1 MKKLIT
7 TIAFIA
13 LSTVS
18 AKAIDMEM
26 FSITGGLAANQSVFG
41 ATAKQD
47 DYDAAGTTIETS
59 NKESGAFTESFSSQ
73 FVELGIGRWISL
85 GFEHVPDSISTPQN
99 INSGGNSTND
109 QGTNSG
115 KDTAK
120 VSVDF
125 NDMNTTYLKINSPMG
140 IYFKYGTV
148 STDLDI
154 KETQLSG
161 NTYKNTSVDGTSMGA
176 GYQKTLG
183 ERGFGFRIEGNYVE
197 LDNVTV
203 NNGVGSSTSGGTTAN
218 GGFSEVKA
226 TNLEGLTGKVALTY
240 TFGRS
245 GNSF

>member
-1 MKKLIT
+1 
-7 TIAFIA
+7 
-13 LSTVS
+13 
-18 AKAIDMEM
+18 MEM
-26 FSITGGLAANQSVFG
+26 FSVTGGLAANSSVFG

-47 DYDAAGTTIETS
+47 EYNVLGTAIDSS

-99 INSGGNSTND
+99 LSGENAGAAPAS
-109 QGTNSG
+109 
-115 KDTAK
+115 K

-125 NDMNTTYLKINSPMG
+125 NDMNTTYLKINTPMG

-176 GYQKTLG
+176 GYQKTFG

-203 NNGVGSSTSGGTTAN
+203 NNGVAKTAGTGLN
-218 GGFSEVKA
+218 NFKEIKA

>member
-18 AKAIDMEM
+18 AKAIEMEM

-41 ATAKQD
+41 ATAQQDEYDSANNGTIDATNKQ
-47 DYDAAGTTIETS
+47 
-59 NKESGAFTESFSSQ
+59 SGVFTESFGSQ

-99 INSGGNSTND
+99 INDGGD
-109 QGTNSG
+109 AGTTS
-115 KDTAK
+115 K

-125 NDMNTTYLKINSPMG
+125 NDMNTTYLKLNTPMG

-176 GYQKTLG
+176 GYQKTFG
-183 ERGFGFRIEGNYVE
+183 ERGFGFRIEGNYVD

-203 NNGVGSSTSGGTTAN
+203 NNGVTKTAGTGLN
-218 GGFSEVKA
+218 NFKEIKA

>member
-26 FSITGGLAANQSVFG
+26 FSITGGLAANNSVFG

-47 DYDAAGTTIETS
+47 DYNAAGTTIETTD
-59 NKESGAFTESFSSQ
+59 KESGAFQESFSSQ
-73 FVELGIGRWISL
+73 FVELGIGRWISV
-85 GFEHVPDSISTPQN
+85 GFEHVPDSISSPQN
-99 INSGGNSTND
+99 INSNRGTEGNITR
-109 QGTNSG
+109 T
-115 KDTAK
+115 DTAI

-125 NDMNTTYLKINSPMG
+125 NDMNTTYLKLNTPMG
-140 IYFKYGTV
+140 IYLKWGNV
-148 STDLDI
+148 STDIDI
-154 KETQLSG
+154 KETMASG
-161 NTYKNTSVDGTSMGA
+161 NTYANTSVDGTSMGA
-176 GYQKTLG
+176 GYQKTFG
-183 ERGFGFRIEGNYVE
+183 ERGFGFRVEGNYVE

-203 NNGVGSSTSGGTTAN
+203 NNGVTKTAGTGLN
-218 GGFSEVKA
+218 NFKEIKA

>member
-13 LSTVS
+13 LTTVS
-18 AKAIDMEM
+18 AKAIEMEM
-26 FSITGGLAANQSVFG
+26 FSITGGIAANQSVFG

-47 DYDAAGTTIETS
+47 DYNATGTTIEETD
-59 NKESGAFTESFSSQ
+59 KEHGVFTESFGSQ

-99 INSGGNSTND
+99 INDAGVTSGNSSTVA
-109 QGTNSG
+109 TS
-115 KDTAK
+115 T

-125 NDMNTTYLKINSPMG
+125 NDMNTTYLKLNTPMG

-154 KETQLSG
+154 KETQKSG

-176 GYQKTLG
+176 GYQKTFG
-183 ERGFGFRIEGNYVE
+183 DTGFGVRVEGNYVE

-203 NNGVGSSTSGGTTAN
+203 NNGVTKTAGTGLN
-218 GGFSEVKA
+218 NFKEVKA

>member
-18 AKAIDMEM
+18 AKAIEMEM
-26 FSITGGLAANQSVFG
+26 FSITGGIAANQSVWG

-47 DYDAAGTTIETS
+47 EYNAVGTAIDAT
-59 NKESGAFTESFSSQ
+59 NKQSGVFTESFGSQ

-99 INSGGNSTND
+99 VNDSSGATATST
-109 QGTNSG
+109 
-115 KDTAK
+115 

-125 NDMNTTYLKINSPMG
+125 NDMNTTYLKLNTPMG

-161 NTYKNTSVDGTSMGA
+161 NTYNNTSVDGTSICA

-203 NNGVGSSTSGGTTAN
+203 NNGITQVGVVGRTD
-218 GGFSEVKA
+218 GGFKEVKA

>member
-1 MKKLIT
+1 MKKLLT

-18 AKAIDMEM
+18 AKAIEMEM
-26 FSITGGLAANQSVFG
+26 FSITGGIAANNSVWG
-41 ATAKQD
+41 GSAQQD
-47 DYDAAGTTIETS
+47 EYDSNNGGTIDAS
-59 NKESGAFTESFSSQ
+59 NKQSGVFTESFGSQ
-73 FVELGIGRWISL
+73 FVELGIGRWVSL
-85 GFEHVPDSISTPQN
+85 GFEHVPDSISTPEN
-99 INSGGNSTND
+99 INSGGGNGSAND
-109 QGTNSG
+109 TS
-115 KDTAK
+115 K

-125 NDMNTTYLKINSPMG
+125 NDMNTTYLKINTPMG

-203 NNGVGSSTSGGTTAN
+203 NNGVTKTAGTGLN
-218 GGFSEVKA
+218 NFKEIKA

>member
-7 TIAFIA
+7 TIAIMA

-26 FSITGGLAANQSVFG
+26 FSITGGLATNQSVFG
-41 ATAKQD
+41 GTAKQD
-47 DYDAAGTTIETS
+47 AYDAVGTTIEHTD
-59 NKESGAFTESFSSQ
+59 KEHGVFQESFGSQ
-73 FVELGIGRWISL
+73 FVELGIGRWISV
-85 GFEHVPDSISTPQN
+85 GFEHVPDSISTPEN
-99 INSGGNSTND
+99 INSGGNEDIATA
-109 QGTNSG
+109 
-115 KDTAK
+115 DTAK

-125 NDMNTTYLKINSPMG
+125 NDMNTTYLKINTPMG

-154 KETQLSG
+154 KETMLSG

-183 ERGFGFRIEGNYVE
+183 ERGFGFRIEGNYVD

-218 GGFSEVKA
+218 GGFNEVKA

>member
-7 TIAFIA
+7 AIAFIA

-18 AKAIDMEM
+18 AQAIEKEM
-26 FSITGGLAANQSVFG
+26 FSITGGFAANKSIFG
-41 ATAKQD
+41 GTAKQD
-47 DYDAAGTTIETS
+47 DYNAAGTTIEVTDQ
-59 NKESGAFTESFSSQ
+59 EHGVFTDGFGSQ
-73 FVELGIGRWISL
+73 FIELGIGKWISL

-99 INSGGNSTND
+99 VNDAAATATST
-109 QGTNSG
+109 
-115 KDTAK
+115 

-125 NDMNTTYLKINSPMG
+125 NDMNTTYVKFNTPLG

-176 GYQKTLG
+176 GYQKALG
-183 ERGFGFRIEGNYVE
+183 ERGFGIRVEGNYVE

-203 NNGVGSSTSGGTTAN
+203 NNGVTKTAGTGLNNFKEIEA
-218 GGFSEVKA
+218 K
-226 TNLEGLTGKVALTY
+226 NLEGLTGKVALTY

>member
-13 LSTVS
+13 LSTIS

-26 FSITGGLAANQSVFG
+26 FSITGGIAANQSVFG
-41 ATAKQD
+41 GTAQQD
-47 DYDAAGTTIETS
+47 DYNAAGTTIETTD
-59 NKESGAFTESFSSQ
+59 KEHGVFTESFGSQ
-73 FVELGIGRWISL
+73 FIELGIGTWISL

-99 INSGGNSTND
+99 INDGGD
-109 QGTNSG
+109 AGTTS
-115 KDTAK
+115 K

-125 NDMNTTYLKINSPMG
+125 NDMNTTYLKLNTPMG
-140 IYFKYGTV
+140 IYLKYGTV

-161 NTYKNTSVDGTSMGA
+161 NTYNNTSVDGTSIGA

-197 LDNVTV
+197 LDSVTV
-203 NNGVGSSTSGGTTAN
+203 NNGVTKTAGTGLN
-218 GGFSEVKA
+218 NFKEIKA

>member
-13 LSTVS
+13 LTTVS

-99 INSGGNSTND
+99 INDGMLA
-109 QGTNSG
+109 GTTS
-115 KDTAK
+115 K

-125 NDMNTTYLKINSPMG
+125 NDMNTTYLKLNTPVG
-140 IYFKYGTV
+140 LYFKYGTV
-148 STDLDI
+148 STDIDI
-154 KETQLSG
+154 KETMLSG
-161 NTYKNTSVDGTSMGA
+161 NKYANTSVDGTSMGA
-176 GYQKTLG
+176 GYQKTFG
-183 ERGFGFRIEGNYVE
+183 ERGFGIRLEGNYVE

-203 NNGVGSSTSGGTTAN
+203 NNGVTKTAGTGLN
-218 GGFSEVKA
+218 NFKEIKA

>member
-26 FSITGGLAANQSVFG
+26 FSITGGLAANNSVFG
-41 ATAKQD
+41 ATATQD
-47 DYDAAGTTIETS
+47 EYDQLLGTTIDAS
-59 NKESGAFTESFSSQ
+59 NKQSGVFTESFSSQ

-85 GFEHVPDSISTPQN
+85 GFEHVPDAISTPQN
-99 INSGGNSTND
+99 VNDSSGPTATST
-109 QGTNSG
+109 
-115 KDTAK
+115 

-125 NDMNTTYLKINSPMG
+125 NDMNTTYLKLNTPMG
-140 IYFKYGTV
+140 IYFKYGSV

-161 NTYKNTSVDGTSMGA
+161 NVYKNTSIDGTSMGA

-203 NNGVGSSTSGGTTAN
+203 NNGVAKAGVVARTD
-218 GGFSEVKA
+218 GGFAEVKA
-226 TNLEGLTGKVALTY
+226 KNLEGLTGKVALTY

>member
-13 LSTVS
+13 LTAVS
-18 AKAIDMEM
+18 AKAIEMEM
-26 FSITGGLAANQSVFG
+26 FSITGGLAANTSVWG
-41 ATAKQD
+41 ATAQQD
-47 DYDAAGTTIETS
+47 EYDALLGTTIDAS
-59 NKESGAFTESFSSQ
+59 NKESGVFTESFGSQ

-99 INSGGNSTND
+99 VNDSSGATATST
-109 QGTNSG
+109 
-115 KDTAK
+115 

-125 NDMNTTYLKINSPMG
+125 NDMNTTYLKLNTPMG

-161 NTYKNTSVDGTSMGA
+161 NTYSNTSVDGTSMGA

-203 NNGVGSSTSGGTTAN
+203 NNGVTKAGVVSRTD
-218 GGFSEVKA
+218 GGFAEVKA

>member
-18 AKAIDMEM
+18 AKAIEMEM
-26 FSITGGLAANQSVFG
+26 FSITGGLAANKSVFG
-41 ATAKQD
+41 GTAQQD
-47 DYDAAGTTIETS
+47 DYNAAGTTIETTD
-59 NKESGAFTESFSSQ
+59 KEHGVFTESFGSQ

-99 INSGGNSTND
+99 VNDSSGATATST
-109 QGTNSG
+109 
-115 KDTAK
+115 

-125 NDMNTTYLKINSPMG
+125 NDMNTTYLKLNTPMW

-203 NNGVGSSTSGGTTAN
+203 NNGVTKTAGTGLN
-218 GGFSEVKA
+218 NFKEIKA
-226 TNLEGLTGKVALTY
+226 TNLEGLTCKVALTY

>member
-26 FSITGGLAANQSVFG
+26 FSITGGLAANQSVWG

-47 DYDAAGTTIETS
+47 EYNAVGTAIDAS
-59 NKESGAFTESFSSQ
+59 NKESGVFTESFGSQ

-99 INSGGNSTND
+99 VNDGSKAGTTST
-109 QGTNSG
+109 
-115 KDTAK
+115 

-125 NDMNTTYLKINSPMG
+125 NDMNTTYLKLNTPMG

-203 NNGVGSSTSGGTTAN
+203 NNGVAKVGAVGRAD
-218 GGFSEVKA
+218 GGFNEVKA

>member
-26 FSITGGLAANQSVFG
+26 FSITGGLAANESVFG
-41 ATAKQD
+41 GTAKQD
-47 DYDAAGTTIETS
+47 DYNAGGTAIE
-59 NKESGAFTESFSSQ
+59 ESDEEHGVFTDSFSSQ
-73 FVELGIGRWISL
+73 FIELGIGRWISV
-85 GFEHVPDSISTPQN
+85 GFEHVPDSISTPENVNSNRGSEGN
-99 INSGGNSTND
+99 ITRS
-109 QGTNSG
+109 
-115 KDTAK
+115 DTAQ

-125 NDMNTTYLKINSPMG
+125 NDMNTTYLKLNTPMG
-140 IYFKYGTV
+140 IYFKWGNV

-154 KETQLSG
+154 KETMASG
-161 NTYKNTSVDGTSMGA
+161 NTYKNTSVDGTSTGV
-176 GYQKTLG
+176 GYQKTFG
-183 ERGFGFRIEGNYVE
+183 DRGFGFRLEGNYVE

-203 NNGVGSSTSGGTTAN
+203 NNGVTKTSGTGLN
-218 GGFSEVKA
+218 NFKEIKA
-226 TNLEGLTGKVALTY
+226 KNLEGLTAKVALTY

>member
-7 TIAFIA
+7 TIAFVA

-41 ATAKQD
+41 GTAQQD
-47 DYDAAGTTIETS
+47 DYNATGTTIETTD
-59 NKESGAFTESFSSQ
+59 KEHGVFTESFGSQ

-85 GFEHVPDSISTPQN
+85 GFEHVPDSISTPEN
-99 INSGGNSTND
+99 INDGGIGGTTST
-109 QGTNSG
+109 
-115 KDTAK
+115 

-125 NDMNTTYLKINSPMG
+125 NDMNTTYLKLNTPMG
-140 IYFKYGTV
+140 VYFKYGTV

-161 NTYKNTSVDGTSMGA
+161 NTYSNTSVDGTSMGA

-197 LDNVTV
+197 LDDVTV
-203 NNGVGSSTSGGTTAN
+203 NNGVTKTAGTGLN
-218 GGFSEVKA
+218 NFKEIKA

>member
-26 FSITGGLAANQSVFG
+26 FSITGGIAANQSVFG

-47 DYDAAGTTIETS
+47 DYNAAGTTIETTD
-59 NKESGAFTESFSSQ
+59 KEHGAFTESFGSQ
-73 FVELGIGRWISL
+73 FVELGIGRWVSL

-99 INSGGNSTND
+99 VNSGGND
-109 QGTNSG
+109 LAGTG
-115 KDTAK
+115 TGDTAT

-125 NDMNTTYLKINSPMG
+125 NDMNTTYVKLNTPMG

-176 GYQKTLG
+176 GYQKTFG

-203 NNGVGSSTSGGTTAN
+203 NNGVTKTGGTAAN
-218 GGFSEVKA
+218 HGFAEVKA
-226 TNLEGLTGKVALTY
+226 KNLEGLTGKVALTY

>member
-13 LSTVS
+13 LTTVS

-26 FSITGGLAANQSVFG
+26 FSITGGIAANQSVFG
-41 ATAKQD
+41 ATAQQD
-47 DYDAAGTTIETS
+47 DYNAAGTTIEAS
-59 NKESGAFTESFSSQ
+59 DKEHGVFSESFGSQ

-85 GFEHVPDSISTPQN
+85 GFEHVPDSISTPEN
-99 INSGGNSTND
+99 INSGGNAGGD
-109 QGTNSG
+109 AGA
-115 KDTAK
+115 DTSK

-125 NDMNTTYLKINSPMG
+125 NDFNTIYAKLNTPMG
-140 IYFKYGTV
+140 IYLKFGQV

-176 GYQKTLG
+176 GYQKSFG
-183 ERGFGFRIEGNYVE
+183 ERGFGLRVEANYVE
-197 LDNVTV
+197 MDSVTV
-203 NNGVGSSTSGGTTAN
+203 NNGVAKTGGTAAN
-218 GGFSEVKA
+218 HGFAEVKA
-226 TNLEGLTGKVALTY
+226 KNLEGLTGKVALTY

>member
-1 MKKLIT
+1 MRKLIT

-41 ATAKQD
+41 GTAQQD
-47 DYDAAGTTIETS
+47 DYNAAGTTIETTD
-59 NKESGAFTESFSSQ
+59 KEHGVFTESFSSQ
-73 FVELGIGRWISL
+73 FIELGIGRWISL
-85 GFEHVPDSISTPQN
+85 GFEHVPDSISTPEN
-99 INSGGNSTND
+99 INSGGNP
-109 QGTNSG
+109 GG
-115 KDTAK
+115 GAGADTSK

-125 NDMNTTYLKINSPMG
+125 NDMNTTYLKLNTPMG

-161 NTYKNTSVDGTSMGA
+161 NTYSNTSVDGTSMGA

-183 ERGFGFRIEGNYVE
+183 ESGFGFRIEGNYVE

-203 NNGVGSSTSGGTTAN
+203 NNGVTKTAGTGIN
-218 GGFSEVKA
+218 NFKEIKA

>member
-26 FSITGGLAANQSVFG
+26 FSITGGLAANESVFG
-41 ATAKQD
+41 ASAKQD
-47 DYDAAGTTIETS
+47 DYNAAGTTIETS
-59 NKESGAFTESFSSQ
+59 DEEHGAFTESFSSQ
-73 FVELGIGRWISL
+73 FVELGIGRWISV

-99 INSGGNSTND
+99 INSNRGTEGNITRS
-109 QGTNSG
+109 
-115 KDTAK
+115 DTAQ

-125 NDMNTTYLKINSPMG
+125 NDMNTTYLKLNTPMG
-140 IYFKYGTV
+140 IYLKWGNV

-154 KETQLSG
+154 KETMASG
-161 NTYKNTSVDGTSMGA
+161 HTYKNTSVDGTSTGV
-176 GYQKTLG
+176 GYQKVLG
-183 ERGFGFRIEGNYVE
+183 ERGFGFRLEGNYVE

-203 NNGVGSSTSGGTTAN
+203 NNGVTKTSGTGIKN
-218 GGFSEVKA
+218 FKEIKA
-226 TNLEGLTGKVALTY
+226 KNLEGLTAKVALTY

>member
-18 AKAIDMEM
+18 AKAIELEM
-26 FSITGGLAANQSVFG
+26 FSITGGLASNQSVWG

-47 DYDAAGTTIETS
+47 DYNAAGTTIRATD
-59 NKESGAFTESFSSQ
+59 KEHGVFSESFSSQ
-73 FVELGIGRWISL
+73 FVELGIGPWISL

-99 INSGGNSTND
+99 INEAGDSGVGNNNAITS
-109 QGTNSG
+109 
-115 KDTAK
+115 K

-125 NDMNTTYLKINSPMG
+125 NDMNTTYLKLNTPMG

-176 GYQKTLG
+176 GYQKTFG
-183 ERGFGFRIEGNYVE
+183 EKGFGFRIEGNYVE

-203 NNGVGSSTSGGTTAN
+203 NNGVTKTAGTGN
-218 GGFSEVKA
+218 NNFKEIKA

>member
-18 AKAIDMEM
+18 AKAIDMEI
-26 FSITGGLAANQSVFG
+26 FSITGGIAANNSVFG

-47 DYDAAGTTIETS
+47 DYNAAGTTIETTD
-59 NKESGAFTESFSSQ
+59 KQSGVFTESFGSQ

-99 INSGGNSTND
+99 INDDGPK
-109 QGTNSG
+109 GTAGTPTS
-115 KDTAK
+115 K

-125 NDMNTTYLKINSPMG
+125 NDMNTTYLKVNTPMG
-140 IYFKYGTV
+140 IYLKWGNV

-154 KETQLSG
+154 KETQKSG
-161 NTYKNTSVDGTSMGA
+161 NKYKNTSVDGTSMGA
-176 GYQKTLG
+176 GYQKTFG

-203 NNGVGSSTSGGTTAN
+203 NNGVTKTAGTGLN
-218 GGFSEVKA
+218 NFKEIKA

>member
-18 AKAIDMEM
+18 AKAIDFET
-26 FSITGGLAANQSVFG
+26 FSLTGGIATNNSVWG
-41 ATAKQD
+41 ATATQD
-47 DYDAAGTTIETS
+47 EYNAGGTAIDAS
-59 NKESGAFTESFSSQ
+59 NKQSGVFTESFGSQ
-73 FVELGIGRWISL
+73 FVELGIGRYISL

-99 INSGGNSTND
+99 VNSGS
-109 QGTNSG
+109 SG
-115 KDTAK
+115 DTSA

-125 NDMNTTYLKINSPMG
+125 NDMNTTYLKLNTPMG

-183 ERGFGFRIEGNYVE
+183 ERGFGFRIEGNYVD

-203 NNGVGSSTSGGTTAN
+203 NNGVTKTAGTGLN
-218 GGFSEVKA
+218 NFKEIKA

>member
-7 TIAFIA
+7 TFAFIA

-18 AKAIDMEM
+18 AKAVDFEM
-26 FSITGGLAANQSVFG
+26 FSLTAGFAANQGVFG
-41 ATAKQD
+41 ASAKETARDED
-47 DYDAAGTTIETS
+47 DVLGSI
-59 NKESGAFTESFSSQ
+59 NKESGVFTDSYASQ
-73 FVELGIGRWISL
+73 FIELGLGSWISV
-85 GFEHVPDSISTPQN
+85 GYEHTPDSISTPQN
-99 INSGGNSTND
+99 VNSGGGVSNPSTA
-109 QGTNSG
+109 TS
-115 KDTAK
+115 K

-125 NDMNTTYLKINSPMG
+125 NDMNTTYLKLNTPMG

-148 STDLDI
+148 TTDLDI
-154 KETQLSG
+154 KETQKSG

-203 NNGVGSSTSGGTTAN
+203 NNGVTKTSGTGIKN
-218 GGFSEVKA
+218 FKEIKA
-226 TNLEGLTGKVALTY
+226 KNLEGLTAKVALTY

>member
-18 AKAIDMEM
+18 AKAVEWEI

-41 ATAKQD
+41 GTAQQD
-47 DYDAAGTTIETS
+47 DYNATGTTIETTD
-59 NKESGAFTESFSSQ
+59 KEHGVFTESFSSQ
-73 FVELGIGRWISL
+73 FIELGIGRWISL

-99 INSGGNSTND
+99 INDGGNAGTTST
-109 QGTNSG
+109 
-115 KDTAK
+115 

-125 NDMNTTYLKINSPMG
+125 NDMNTTYIKLNTPIG

-148 STDLDI
+148 ETDLDI

-161 NTYKNTSVDGTSMGA
+161 NTYDNTSVDGTSIGA

-203 NNGVGSSTSGGTTAN
+203 NNGVTKTAGTGLN
-218 GGFSEVKA
+218 NFKEIKA

>member
-18 AKAIDMEM
+18 SKAIEMEI
-26 FSITGGLAANQSVFG
+26 FSITGGLAANKSVFAG
-41 ATAKQD
+41 SAQQD
-47 DYDAAGTTIETS
+47 DYNAAGTAIETTD
-59 NKESGAFTESFSSQ
+59 KEHGAFTESFASQ

-85 GFEHVPDSISTPQN
+85 GFEHVPDSISSPQN
-99 INSGGNSTND
+99 INDSNGATP
-109 QGTNSG
+109 
-115 KDTAK
+115 TAK

-125 NDMNTTYLKINSPMG
+125 NDMNTTYLKLNTPMG

-154 KETQLSG
+154 KETMLSG
-161 NTYKNTSVDGTSMGA
+161 NTYKNTSVDGTSIGA

-183 ERGFGFRIEGNYVE
+183 ERGFGFRIEGNYVD
-197 LDNVTV
+197 LDSVTV
-203 NNGVGSSTSGGTTAN
+203 NNGITKTAGTGIKN
-218 GGFSEVKA
+218 FKEVKA

-240 TFGRS
+240 TFGSS

>member
-26 FSITGGLAANQSVFG
+26 FSITGGLAANNSVWG
-41 ATAKQD
+41 ATAQQD
-47 DYDAAGTTIETS
+47 EYSSSNDGTKDAS
-59 NKESGAFTESFSSQ
+59 NKQSGVFTESFSSQ
-73 FVELGIGRWISL
+73 FVELGIGRWISF

-99 INSGGNSTND
+99 INSGGGNGSAND
-109 QGTNSG
+109 TS
-115 KDTAK
+115 K

-125 NDMNTTYLKINSPMG
+125 NDMDTTYLKLNTPMG
-140 IYFKYGTV
+140 IYFKWGNV

-154 KETQLSG
+154 KETQDSG

-176 GYQKTLG
+176 GYQKTFG

-203 NNGVGSSTSGGTTAN
+203 NNGVTKTAGTGLN
-218 GGFSEVKA
+218 NFKEIKA
-226 TNLEGLTGKVALTY
+226 SNLEGLTGKVALTY